1 LAFAPKH
8 LDFPPQIVGATS
20 STSPARSVVL
30 RNPLGVDANIS
41 AITTSAGFAQSNDC
55 GQVLAAHSSCTIGV
69 TFTPIMAGPAMGTL
83 TITDDAAN
91 SPQTVTLSGNGV
103 VGIIRISPAVI
114 RFGRQREETMSVPRS
129 IVLSNPYEV
138 PLSLGVIVIQ
148 GQFLYSAACGTV
160 IVPGGNC
167 TVTVYFTPST
177 TGTLTGIMFLSGGA
191 PTNPKKVDLIGV
203 SLGS

>member
-1 LAFAPKH
+1 M
-8 LDFPPQIVGATS
+8 
-20 STSPARSVVL
+20 
-30 RNPLGVDANIS
+30 S
-41 AITTSAGFAQSNDC
+41 A
-55 GQVLAAHSSCTIGV
+55 
-69 TFTPIMAGPAMGTL
+69 
-83 TITDDAAN
+83 
-91 SPQTVTLSGNGV
+91 
-103 VGIIRISPAVI
+103 
-114 RFGRQREETMSVPRS
+114 PRS

-148 GQFLYSAACGTV
+148 GQFLYIAACGTV

-177 TGTLTGIMFLSGGA
+177 TGTLTGSMFLSGGA